1 MEANSYCEVL
11 VKVAVGKVE
20 ETAQRVLWI
29 SSWVLLALNLF
40 LLFGAGVFNVILW
53 VMWLAALIVA
63 LVWKRRMSVEYEYQ
77 YLDGSLRIDRIIAMK
92 KRKKCGRF
100 EIENL
105 YVMAPE
111 GDERLKPYLNREGF
125 KQLDC
130 SSRNPEA
137 SNRYQLVF
145 PNQLVT
151 IEPTEAMVRLMW
163 RSAPNKVVRKRPVVV

>member
-1 MEANSYCEVL
+1 MESNNYCEVL
-11 VKVAVGKVE
+11 VKVQTSKVE
-20 ETAQRVLWI
+20 EITQRVLWI
-29 SSWVLLALNLF
+29 FSWALLVLNLF
-40 LLFGAGVFNVILW
+40 LLFGAGLFNVILW
-53 VMWLAALIVA
+53 VVWLVTLIVA

-111 GDERLKPYLNREGF
+111 GDEQLQPYLSREGF
-125 KQLDC
+125 KPLDY
-130 SSRNPEA
+130 SSRSPEA

-163 RSAPNKVVRKRPVVV
+163 RSAPNKVIRKRAVVG